1 MAFVKAVRE
10 KVYLKALLTGA
21 SGSGKSQS
29 ALELAMGIA
38 KKCGSGI
45 AYIGTEGD
53 RDKLYAQYKSKH
65 GDYSFEY
72 DLLQLD
78 DPFTTDKYIAA
89 IDEALD
95 AGYKVIIIDGLSAE
109 WKWLNDTHDKMPGNS
124 FTNWGKLKP
133 KHRMLID
140 KILVSPAH
148 ILCCA
153 RGKDEWLMEE
163 KNGKQ
168 VPKKVGLG
176 SQTDKD
182 ISYEMMLSLQLDQ
195 DTHIA
200 HADKDNTGLWDENRY
215 SVICAKDGEA
225 LYDWCENGTVPSPK
239 PPKIQKNVESVD
251 DELPA
256 IKKEIITM
264 CTKLGGTKNEL
275 LMNTLKTFVKNG
287 NPNAIK
293 EVDKAKE
300 CLSAIK
306 AIENTPESE
315 WNKKVNPVEMDA

>member
-1 MAFVKAVRE
+1 
-10 KVYLKALLTGA
+10 
-21 SGSGKSQS
+21 
-29 ALELAMGIA
+29 
-38 KKCGSGI
+38 
-45 AYIGTEGD
+45 
-53 RDKLYAQYKSKH
+53 
-65 GDYSFEY
+65 
-72 DLLQLD
+72 
-78 DPFTTDKYIAA
+78 
-89 IDEALD
+89 
-95 AGYKVIIIDGLSAE
+95 
-109 WKWLNDTHDKMPGNS
+109 MPGNS

-133 KHRMLID
+133 KHRQLID
-140 KILVSPAH
+140 KILTSPAH

-239 PPKIQKNVESVD
+239 PPKIQKNVDSAEEVLSS
-251 DELPA
+251 
-256 IKKEIITM
+256 IKKEIIST
-264 CTKLGGTKNEL
+264 CVTLGGQKNEE
-275 LMNTLKTFVKNG
+275 LMTALKGYAPSG

-293 EVDKAKE
+293 SADKAKE
-300 CLSAIK
+300 CLEKIK
-306 AIENTPESE
+306 AIKPI
-315 WNKKVNPVEMDA
+315 A

>member
-38 KKCGSGI
+38 KKCGGGI

-53 RDKLYAQYKSKH
+53 RDKLYSQYKSKH
-65 GDYSFEY
+65 GDYNFEY
-72 DLLQLD
+72 DLLQLE

-89 IDEALD
+89 INEALD

-133 KHRMLID
+133 KHRQLID
-140 KILVSPAH
+140 KILTSPAH

-275 LMNTLKTFVKNG
+275 LMNTLKKFVKNG

-300 CLSAIK
+300 CLSAIR